1 MGILPKSPPDR
12 TGKHQIGAVLVPTFS
27 TVQWAILARMKRILA
42 LLPLAAAFVVAQ
54 TPQAPTPAPGRGA
67 GRGPTV
73 RYRSKIT
80 IYDLRTKSTKT
91 ILTSDTRWE
100 APNWTHDGK
109 YLLANSAGGLWKL
122 AVDGPVP
129 AVPEKLGLPAGYSC
143 NNDHGLSFDGKML
156 AFSASSATARGSQVY
171 FATADGGDPKLM
183 THTGINYFHGFSP
196 DGKWLS
202 FIGQR
207 PVNGVT
213 KTEIYRV
220 SADGSKEEKLTD
232 TGGYDDGTDYSPD
245 GKWIYFNSNRLG
257 TTNDGWDIWR
267 MPPDGA
273 GPKDAK
279 AERVTHD
286 EWEDWFPHVSPN
298 GKNIVFLSFPH
309 ATENHNGTM
318 DVEMRMIPAPGTKTN
333 PEKVKIQTLLKF
345 VGGQGT
351 INVNSWSPDSKR
363 FAFVVYEALPPTAPP
378 AAPGGR
384 D

>member
-1 MGILPKSPPDR
+1 
-12 TGKHQIGAVLVPTFS
+12 
-27 TVQWAILARMKRILA
+27 MKRLLV
-42 LLPLAAAFVVAQ
+42 LLPLAALAAAQ
-54 TPQAPTPAPGRGA
+54 TPPAQAPPTPAPQGRGGA
-67 GRGPTV
+67 GRGAFA

-80 IYDLRTKSTKT
+80 VYDLKTKATKIIFT
-91 ILTSDTRWE
+91 ADAQWE

-109 YLLANSAGGLWKL
+109 YLLANSAGALWKL
-122 AVDGPVP
+122 EVDGPVP
-129 AVPEKLGLPAGYSC
+129 AVPQKLGLDASYRC
-143 NNDHGLSFDGKML
+143 NNDHGLSFDGNML
-156 AFSASSATARGSQVY
+156 AFSATPPGGRGSQV
-171 FATADGGDPKLM
+171 FLATADGKDPKQM
-183 THTGINYFHGFSP
+183 TQTGVNYFHGFSP

-220 SADGSKEEKLTD
+220 SADAAKEEKLTD

-286 EWEDWFPHVSPN
+286 QWEDWFPHVSPN
-298 GKNIVFLSFPH
+298 GKWIVFLSFPH
-309 ATENHNGTM
+309 GTENHNGEM
-318 DVEMRMIPAPGTKTN
+318 DVVMRMIPAPGKKTD

-345 VGGQGT
+345 FGGQGT

-363 FAFVVYEALPPTAPP
+363 FAFVSYEPIAPANPP
-378 AAPGGR
+378 AAAGGR
-384 D
+384 

>member
-1 MGILPKSPPDR
+1 
-12 TGKHQIGAVLVPTFS
+12 
-27 TVQWAILARMKRILA
+27 MKRLLV
-42 LLPLAAAFVVAQ
+42 LLPLAALAAAQ
-54 TPQAPTPAPGRGA
+54 TPPAPTAPAQAPQGRGG
-67 GRGPTV
+67 GRGPAV

-80 IYDLRTKSTKT
+80 VYDLKTKATKV

-109 YLLANSAGGLWKL
+109 YLLANSGGGLWKL
-122 AVDGPVP
+122 EVDGPVP
-129 AVPEKLGLPAGYSC
+129 ATPERLKLPDGFSC

-156 AFSASSATARGSQVY
+156 AFSASSPTARGSQVY
-171 FATADGGDPKLM
+171 LATADGADPKLM

-286 EWEDWFPHVSPN
+286 KWEDWFPHVSPN
-298 GKNIVFLSFPH
+298 GKMILFLSFPPG
-309 ATENHNGTM
+309 TENHNGE
-318 DVEMRMIPAPGTKTN
+318 DNVQLRMVPAPGKKADA
-333 PEKVKIQTLLKF
+333 EKVKIETVLKIF
-345 VGGQGT
+345 GGQGT
-351 INVNSWSPDSKR
+351 MNVNSWSPDSKR
-363 FAFVVYEALPPTAPP
+363 FAFVEYEALPPANPP
-378 AAPGGR
+378 AAPGR
-384 D
+384 

>member
-1 MGILPKSPPDR
+1 MGY
-12 TGKHQIGAVLVPTFS
+12 TT
-27 TVQWAILARMKRILA
+27 RMKRILA
-42 LLPLAAAFVVAQ
+42 LLPLAVLCAAAQ
-54 TPQAPTPAPGRGA
+54 TPPAPTPQAPTPAPGRGA
-67 GRGPTV
+67 GRGGGRGPQ
-73 RYRSKIT
+73 YRSHIT
-80 IYDLRTKSTKT
+80 IYDLRTKATKVL
-91 ILTSDTRWE
+91 LTSDTRWE

-109 YLLANSAGGLWKL
+109 YLMANSAGGLWKL
-122 AVDGPVP
+122 AVDGTMPP
-129 AVPEKLGLPAGYSC
+129 TPERIKLPDGFSC
-143 NNDHGLSFDGKML
+143 NNDHGFSFDGKWL
-156 AFSASSATARGSQVY
+156 AFSASSPASRTSQVY
-171 FATADGGDPKLM
+171 LVSADGGEPKQM
-183 THTGINYFHGFSP
+183 TKTGTNYFHGFSP

-207 PVNGVT
+207 PVDGVV

-220 SADGSKEEKLTD
+220 SADGSKEEKLTG

-286 EWEDWFPHVSPN
+286 KWEDWFPHVSPN
-298 GKNIVFLSFPH
+298 GKYILFLSFKPG
-309 ATENHNGTM
+309 TENHNGED
-318 DVEMRMIPAPGTKTN
+318 DVEMRMVPAPGKKAN
-333 PEKVKIQTLLKF
+333 AEKVKIQTLLKF
-345 VGGQGT
+345 FGGQGT

-363 FAFVVYEALPPTAPP
+363 FAYVVYEAIPPTNPP

>member
-1 MGILPKSPPDR
+1 MI
-12 TGKHQIGAVLVPTFS
+12 
-27 TVQWAILARMKRILA
+27 RILA
-42 LLPLAAAFVVAQ
+42 VLPLAALLAAAQ
-54 TPQAPTPAPGRGA
+54 TPQAPAPKAQTPTPGRGA
-67 GRGPTV
+67 GRGGGRGPQ
-73 RYRSKIT
+73 YRSHIT
-80 IYDLRTKSTKT
+80 IYDLRTKTAKVL
-91 ILTSDTRWE
+91 LTSDVRWE

-109 YLLANSAGGLWKL
+109 YLLANSQGGLWKL
-122 AVDGPVP
+122 AVDGAMPP
-129 AVPEKLGLPAGYSC
+129 TPERIKLPDGFSC

-156 AFSASSATARGSQVY
+156 AFSASSPASRTSQVY
-171 FATADGGDPKLM
+171 LVSADGGEPKQM
-183 THTGINYFHGFSP
+183 TKIGTNYFHGFSP

-207 PVNGVT
+207 PGADGTV

-220 SADGSKEEKLTD
+220 SADGAKEEKLTF

-286 EWEDWFPHVSPN
+286 PMEDWFPHVSPN
-298 GKNIVFLSFPH
+298 GKLIVFLSFPH
-309 ATENHNGTM
+309 GTENHNGTM
-318 DVEMRMIPAPGTKTN
+318 DIEMRMIPAPGKKTN
-333 PEKVKIQTLLKF
+333 PEKVKIQVVQKF
-345 VGGQGT
+345 FGGQGT
-351 INVNSWSPDSKR
+351 INVNSWSPDSTR
-363 FAFVVYEALPPTAPP
+363 FAYVVYEPIAPATPP
-378 AAPGGR
+378 AAPAGR